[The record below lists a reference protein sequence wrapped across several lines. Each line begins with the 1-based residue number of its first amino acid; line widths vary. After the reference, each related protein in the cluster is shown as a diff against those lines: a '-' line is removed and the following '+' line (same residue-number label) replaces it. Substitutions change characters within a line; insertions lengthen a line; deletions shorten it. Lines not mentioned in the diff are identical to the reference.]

1 MTRME
6 IIDPR
11 EITQNLLKHPN
22 RLALPFSTLS
32 SPFLPEELE
41 SKPTQGGTCRKDDF
55 PTPVEASLALEW
67 IWKEGFGV

>member
-1 MTRME
+1 ME

-11 EITQNLLKHPN
+11 EITQNLLKLPN
-22 RLALPFSTLS
+22 RLALAFSTLS

-41 SKPTQGGTCRKDDF
+41 SNPTQGGTRRKDDF

-67 IWKEGFGV
+67 IWKEGFRV

>member
-1 MTRME
+1 M
-6 IIDPR
+6 IDPR

-22 RLALPFSTLS
+22 RLALAFSTLS

-41 SKPTQGGTCRKDDF
+41 SKPTQGETHRKDDF
-55 PTPVEASLALEW
+55 STPVEASLALEW